1 MVVAVFKIWQCLWP
15 RENSIDRETWRAT
28 VHDVT
33 ESWTRLSVH
42 ARKHTHLG
50 KNVEKKLCY
59 KRESLSFEKEER

>member
-33 ESWTRLSVH
+33 ELDAAECACTQT
-42 ARKHTHLG
+42 HTPW
-50 KNVEKKLCY
+50 EEC
-59 KRESLSFEKEER
+59 REETLL